1 MWSSEPV
8 ERSGSAEWEACLREV
23 VGWGFGGLL
32 DWGVLAAG
40 CGFWR
45 GEEERFWMGRR
56 LDGRGCRLM
65 GWIGVEV
72 MSLTST
78 QYGTRFA
85 VERRK

>member
-8 ERSGSAEWEACLREV
+8 ERGGSADREACLREV

-40 CGFWR
+40 CGFWM
-45 GEEERFWMGRR
+45 ERR